1 MKLFA
6 EFIFETETAETI
18 YRALLPELEDSFSER
33 SEIGLSFEDTN
44 KLILSVKAEDVVS
57 LRSALNTWFRL
68 IQIAQEVLG
77 PGVKVVAAFQNVPAH
92 ALRKLDEPVPSDVLV
107 CADDLDAAQKVIQL
121 AQDGK
126 MGAYYAGKLANSIT
140 VEGLTSLLI
149 VMNKHHKVKNA
160 SIGITGIHS

>member
-33 SEIGLSFEDTN
+33 SEIGLSFKDTN

-68 IQIAQEVLG
+68 IQIAQEVL
-77 PGVKVVAAFQNVPAH
+77 
-92 ALRKLDEPVPSDVLV
+92 E
-107 CADDLDAAQKVIQL
+107 
-121 AQDGK
+121 
-126 MGAYYAGKLANSIT
+126 T
-140 VEGLTSLLI
+140 TSE
-149 VMNKHHKVKNA
+149 A
-160 SIGITGIHS
+160 SC